1 MKFVYFKHVKDAIKK
16 RKKTFILCAMALLL
30 VVTGVLNYKL
40 NNISTEEPA
49 STTSTMSANFFQTY
63 KLDRDAARTSQLEL
77 LNEIINSSYSTAQ
90 EKTSATENKQALA
103 AKMEKE
109 LLLEGLIKAKGFE
122 DAVVTIGSSYY
133 NVIVK
138 DNGNLGSSEVAQILS
153 VVQSE
158 TGASA
163 TNVKIIPV
171 E

>member
-1 MKFVYFKHVKDAIKK
+1 
-16 RKKTFILCAMALLL
+16 MALLL

-40 NNISTEEPA
+40 NKEVINEP
-49 STTSTMSANFFQTY
+49 TTTTTTATANFFESY
-63 KLDRDAARTSQLEL
+63 KADRDSARSSQIEL
-77 LNEIINSSYSTAQ
+77 LNEIINSAYATQAEKATATQSKQ
-90 EKTSATENKQALA
+90 ELA
-103 AKMEKE
+103 AKMEQE
-109 LLLEGLIKAKGFE
+109 LILEGLIKAKGFS

-138 DNGNLGSSEVAQILS
+138 DNGNLGASEVAQILS

-158 TGASA
+158 TGTSA